1 MVDVASHFS
10 QINWSNSMNN
20 PSDIG
25 SQAQVAFHAD
35 MKPVLDAFRDVL
47 ATHFYQAGCTKRIF
61 EVTDNLEQIV
71 AIASLHVK
79 IGHIDHERS
88 AIRRVNA
95 ILAGEGE
102 RNG

>member
-1 MVDVASHFS
+1 
-10 QINWSNSMNN
+10 MNN

-25 SQAQVAFHAD
+25 SEAQAAFQAD

-61 EVTDNLEQIV
+61 EVTDNLEQLV

-79 IGHIDHERS
+79 IGYIGHERS

-95 ILAGEGE
+95 ILRGEGD

>member
-1 MVDVASHFS
+1 
-10 QINWSNSMNN
+10 MNN

-25 SQAQVAFHAD
+25 SEAQAAFQAD

-47 ATHFYQAGCTKRIF
+47 AKHFYQAGCTNRIF
-61 EVTDNLEQIV
+61 EITDNLEQLV
-71 AIASLHVK
+71 AIASLHIK
-79 IGHIDHERS
+79 IGHVDHERS

-95 ILAGEGE
+95 ILRGEGD

>member
-1 MVDVASHFS
+1 
-10 QINWSNSMNN
+10 MNN

-25 SQAQVAFHAD
+25 SEAQAAFQTD
-35 MKPVLDAFRDVL
+35 IKPVLNAFRDVL
-47 ATHFYQAGCTKRIF
+47 ATHFCAAGCKKRIF
-61 EVTDNLEQIV
+61 EITDNLEQIV

-79 IGHIDHERS
+79 IGHIDQERF

-95 ILAGEGE
+95 ILNGEGE

>member
-1 MVDVASHFS
+1 
-10 QINWSNSMNN
+10 MNN

-25 SQAQVAFHAD
+25 SEAQADFQAD
-35 MKPVLDAFRDVL
+35 MKRVVDDFRYVL

-61 EVTDNLEQIV
+61 EITDNLEQLV

-79 IGHIDHERS
+79 IGHINHERS

-95 ILAGEGE
+95 ILDGKGAS
-102 RNG
+102 NG